1 MDFGLRSF
9 NMKPLTDRQIDI
21 LTRLISNEIQDS
33 QLDVEEDQ
41 EYSDELDEL
50 FDSVEELRNVE
61 L

>member
-1 MDFGLRSF
+1 
-9 NMKPLTDRQIDI
+9 MKPLTDRQIDI